1 MKLSI
6 IIPTYDEKDTIEEI
20 LKRVDKVLKPQEEII
35 IVDDGSISR
44 AISFTQKSETTLQY
58 ISRLCNQLG
67 YDHSHIYRHERDGM
81 HNFQLRQRGVEA
93 FYVDI
98 QNLVSKDPILG
109 LWHKY
114 SKLQSVATSFSKKRG
129 TDNRHAIEVCLT
141 IISILGDHKQRD
153 SDELR
158 QHPKIKPFLE
168 GQPWYYLSRRLVK
181 LSKMNLI
188 QEVLTP
194 NNTSYRPKPWV
205 IPLSHDS
212 ETLSKEFLANYG
224 NRAHS
229 QSYTR
234 QSLTTELVLEAKAR
248 LRKRNNIKPTIRNTA
263 REIGCSRQAIYRRPD
278 LRALFEDEEE

>member
-1 MKLSI
+1 MREISL
-6 IIPTYDEKDTIEEI
+6 PNKDI
-20 LKRVDKVLKPQEEII
+20 
-35 IVDDGSISR
+35 
-44 AISFTQKSETTLQY
+44 
-58 ISRLCNQLG
+58 
-67 YDHSHIYRHERDGM
+67 H
-81 HNFQLRQRGVEA
+81 
-93 FYVDI
+93 
-98 QNLVSKDPILG
+98 NLVTKDPILG
-109 LWHKY
+109 LWHKD
-114 SKLQSVATSFSKKRG
+114 SKLQSCVTSFSVQRG
-129 TDNRHAIEVCLT
+129 YDNQQAVEVCLT
-141 IISILGDHKQRD
+141 IISVLGDHKQRD

-168 GQPWYYLSRRLVK
+168 GQPWYYLGRRLVHP
-181 LSKMNLI
+181 SKMNLI

-194 NNTSYRPKPWV
+194 NKTSYRPKHWL
-205 IPLSHDS
+205 IPLSNDS

-248 LRKRNNIKPTIRNTA
+248 LRKRNIKPTIRNTA